1 MFIIDF
7 DDTLFDT
14 HALKKIIAKS
24 PHAVDEKELEA
35 LLFPDAFIFLQYL
48 KTKNEKLVLLSFGEF
63 AFQNKKIGAAGIAH
77 LFDEIIITPDAK
89 ELAVEKILR
98 SAPGKEDVWFI
109 NDKIEE
115 TQTIVRQFPYLKPLL
130 KMSPRF
136 SEEDYKLSL
145 MPYFSTLTQMQQYA
159 ESRIK

>member
-14 HALKKIIAKS
+14 HALKKILAQARQ
-24 PHAVDEKELEA
+24 PEEKELKE
-35 LLFPDAFIFLQYL
+35 LLFNDACLFLHYL
-48 KTKNEKLVLLSFGEF
+48 KSVKQKLILLSFGEF
-63 AFQNKKIGAAGIAH
+63 EFQNKKIGSVGIAH
-77 LFDEIIITPDAK
+77 LFDEIIITPDVK

-98 SAPGKEDVWFI
+98 SAPDKEDVWFI

-136 SEEDYKLSL
+136 SEEEYKLSL
-145 MPYFSTLTQMQQYA
+145 MPYFSTLTEMQQYA